1 MEKYALQV
9 SRLWEQ
15 TNVAKEASIEDT
27 ESSIPSLTSVLEMH
41 NRLDWKAIGV
51 VVKAVSESAPF

>member
-1 MEKYALQV
+1 MHM
-9 SRLWEQ
+9 
-15 TNVAKEASIEDT
+15 AKEASVEGT
-27 ESSIPSLTSVLEMH
+27 ESWIPSLTSVLEMH